1 MGTTTVTNSTTVHV
15 GQYSSITVLNGA
27 TVGLEVPINVSYS
40 PLVNVS
46 NAGTLLIEPYS
57 PTLGGPAAV
66 SNTVA
71 VGSVSNYGM
80 ITATNAAQIG
90 TLENAGTMV
99 VDAPVTITGD
109 VGAPAPGVIDVGS
122 GGTLVL
128 QGDVASGETIAF
140 TGPNGVVTAT
150 SGDFLGTITGFS
162 QGDTLDLS
170 LPFLSGVETLLAGS
184 TVSGTALVSLFSDLH
199 IGLSQGLS
207 AALAQDT
214 FAFTQGSSGVG
225 VDLAITSGSGTLS
238 FAGLPNAYGMVI
250 NGQTFS
256 AFSVLSDVL
265 QGFSITVPLNTNAP
279 AGQAITASGSQ
290 LVGSYVS
297 QISSF
302 LEDNGLSQSQI
313 NALLN
318 ELESATLTIT
328 SEGTAGASI
337 VLTPGSLSLGVT
349 LPQNSGT
356 FAIDGTL
363 VPLYTLTGPITIS
376 PGGYVGD
383 DGQDATLITAISFSA
398 PGTITA
404 APNTTITANDTVWGY
419 ETVDLFGNVDAP
431 RFGFVN
437 APSFGN
443 TGTVFVGGADDTI
456 GAVTND
462 VLVVAGTTTALTFL
476 GGTGAATVFGGGG
489 GGLIEG
495 GGGGGNVLVAT
506 GGATTVLGGLGGS
519 DTLVAGGGTSMLAAT
534 PNDLVFASAGNSTVF
549 GAASGSDTL
558 VGGDSGSA
566 TLVGS
571 TGDDAMWGGLGQDIL
586 FGGTG
591 NETLGG
597 GAGNT
602 TVVAGT
608 GASTLVGGSGNQVF
622 VGAASGQATAFSGT
636 GNSVLFTGGENML
649 AVLQNQPGTTDT
661 VVLQSGNATIWGG
674 AGADVYDVINGTAGG
689 NALIEGFKP
698 GTDMVNLYGYNSAS
712 VYYAGGNTSLVL
724 SDNTTITFAGLF
736 PSQVSSSIILR

>member
-57 PTLGGPAAV
+57 PTLGAPAAV
-66 SNTVA
+66 SNIVA
-71 VGSVSNYGM
+71 VDSVSNYRM

-122 GGTLVL
+122 SGTLVL

-265 QGFSITVPLNTNAP
+265 QGFSIYLPLYSP
-279 AGQAITASGSQ
+279 VGLAITASGSQ
-290 LVGSYVS
+290 LVGPYVS

-318 ELESATLTIT
+318 ELESAKLTTL
-328 SEGTAGASI
+328 S
-337 VLTPGSLSLGVT
+337 
-349 LPQNSGT
+349 
-356 FAIDGTL
+356 
-363 VPLYTLTGPITIS
+363 
-376 PGGYVGD
+376 
-383 DGQDATLITAISFSA
+383 
-398 PGTITA
+398 
-404 APNTTITANDTVWGY
+404 
-419 ETVDLFGNVDAP
+419 
-431 RFGFVN
+431 
-437 APSFGN
+437 
-443 TGTVFVGGADDTI
+443 
-456 GAVTND
+456 
-462 VLVVAGTTTALTFL
+462 
-476 GGTGAATVFGGGG
+476 
-489 GGLIEG
+489 
-495 GGGGGNVLVAT
+495 
-506 GGATTVLGGLGGS
+506 
-519 DTLVAGGGTSMLAAT
+519 AGGGKHRLHPRESQPGGNLAAKQRHVC
-534 PNDLVFASAGNSTVF
+534 DRRH
-549 GAASGSDTL
+549 
-558 VGGDSGSA
+558 
-566 TLVGS
+566 
-571 TGDDAMWGGLGQDIL
+571 
-586 FGGTG
+586 
-591 NETLGG
+591 
-597 GAGNT
+597 
-602 TVVAGT
+602 
-608 GASTLVGGSGNQVF
+608 
-622 VGAASGQATAFSGT
+622 
-636 GNSVLFTGGENML
+636 
-649 AVLQNQPGTTDT
+649 PGP
-661 VVLQSGNATIWGG
+661 
-674 AGADVYDVINGTAGG
+674 
-689 NALIEGFKP
+689 ALHP
-698 GTDMVNLYGYNSAS
+698 DRSHHH
-712 VYYAGGNTSLVL
+712 L
-724 SDNTTITFAGLF
+724 SRR
-736 PSQVSSSIILR
+736 VCRR